1 MCDPTNAKEKSQ
13 YSSLAPLTW
22 ELINS
27 LESNCY
33 GRVATVFEKNH
44 SSFDDAVDAGA
55 VYWGNHHITSK
66 DQLAG
71 VLVGFELSNNG
82 SAAKPDIYFLKD
94 DKKSNK
100 KGFESNKVFEI
111 DLEDASDNGE
121 FTKAQL
127 TISNQGIAI
136 VFDGH
141 SDYVS
146 EDDKGQPLWIERNDG
161 EIHVVV
167 FDDIN
172 NEEPTHV
179 ISLEGARNTARR
191 EG

>member
-1 MCDPTNAKEKSQ
+1 MCHPNAAKNKSQ
-13 YSSLAPLTW
+13 YSSLAPLSW

-27 LESNCY
+27 LESNCS
-33 GRVATVFEKNH
+33 GKVATVFEKSH
-44 SSFDDAVDAGA
+44 SSFAAAVEAGD
-55 VYWGNHHITSK
+55 VYWGNHHITTK

-71 VLVGFELSNNG
+71 VLAGFELLSSG
-82 SAAKPDIYFLKD
+82 FTVKPDIYFLKD
-94 DKKSNK
+94 DLRANK
-100 KGFESNKVFEI
+100 KGFNSSRVFDV
-111 DLEDASDNGE
+111 DLEDASENGE
-121 FTKAQL
+121 FTRAQL
-127 TISNQGIAI
+127 TISSQGIAI

-161 EIHVVV
+161 EIHVVI

-172 NEEPTHV
+172 SEEPTHV
-179 ISLEGARNTARR
+179 ISLEGARNEARR